1 MKSGIGIFIAGAV
14 ALGASWCGFV
24 LAPSLQL
31 GDAKLTTVLN
41 STDTYPLQRSGE
53 ATLGLQ
59 VYRAQGCAACHTE
72 AVRQD
77 GVVAQVTLNSLGTSK
92 PEDFKAFVYSLFVVP
107 ELAAHTNALVESLKD
122 WKGELPK
129 TFLVTTDKAVADDM
143 VKRVNAAGAKS
154 QLQLVATG
162 ADISRGWGLRR
173 SVAADFLYDQPVQLG
188 NLRAGPDLA
197 NIGVRQP
204 VASWH
209 LNHLYAPKSGNSD
222 STMPSFKYLFQVR
235 RIPAGSARSPDALNL
250 PKEFAPAEGFE
261 VVPTADAK
269 NLTAYLLSLRANVP
283 LFEAP
288 FTADT
293 TAKP

>member
-1 MKSGIGIFIAGAV
+1 MKSGIGIFIAGAL

-31 GDAKLTTVLN
+31 GGAKLATVLN
-41 STDTYPLQRSGE
+41 STDTYPLQRSGD
-53 ATLGLQ
+53 AALGLQ

-72 AVRQD
+72 VVRQD
-77 GVVAQVTLNSLGTSK
+77 GVVAKVTLNSLGTSK
-92 PEDFKAFVYSLFVVP
+92 PEDFKAFVFSLFVVP
-107 ELAAHTNALVESLKD
+107 ELAGHTNALMESLKD

-154 QLQLVATG
+154 QLQITATG
-162 ADISRGWGLRR
+162 ADINRSWGMRR
-173 SVAADFLYDQPVQLG
+173 SVAEDYLYDQPVQLG

-197 NIGVRQP
+197 NISARQP

-209 LNHLYAPKSGNSD
+209 LSHLYAPKSVVAASA
-222 STMPSFKYLFQVR
+222 MPSFKYLFQVR
-235 RIPAGSARSPDALNL
+235 RIPAGSAPSPDALNL
-250 PKEFAPAEGFE
+250 PKEYAPAEGFE